1 VLRRYVHGPGAD
13 EPLVWYEG
21 SGTTDR
27 RWLLADERG
36 SVMAVTD
43 SSGATIAKNS
53 YDEYG
58 KPGAGNIGRFQYT
71 GQTWLSDIGLYYYK
85 ARFYS
90 PTLGRFLQPDPIG
103 YEGGLNVYAY
113 AGDDPI
119 NGSDPSGLDGVYCTG
134 SLIMQNEGTTCDF
147 IGGMDAISVWFVVP
161 TGGGETAGSLAGSS
175 AGGAPY
181 RMPSSGAGA
190 SASPEDLV
198 IKGVLRWRET
208 GADFLRFVADTGAC
222 SMCQYL
228 PESDAVVQI
237 TSSRLRVTTSC
248 QIRCTVSWAELSSG
262 TKVSCTLAGSLWV
275 T

>member
-1 VLRRYVHGPGAD
+1 VHGPSTD

-27 RWLLADERG
+27 RWLVADERG

-119 NGSDPSGLDGVYCTG
+119 NRSDPFGLASAPCLSVDEPT
-134 SLIMQNEGTTCDF
+134 LAANE
-147 IGGMDAISVWFVVP
+147 DARFGAVLGWP
-161 TGGGETAGSLAGSS
+161 RNGEIV
-175 AGGAPY
+175 APY
-181 RMPSSGAGA
+181 
-190 SASPEDLV
+190 
-198 IKGVLRWRET
+198 
-208 GADFLRFVADTGAC
+208 FL
-222 SMCQYL
+222 
-228 PESDAVVQI
+228 
-237 TSSRLRVTTSC
+237 
-248 QIRCTVSWAELSSG
+248 
-262 TKVSCTLAGSLWV
+262 
-275 T
+275 

>member
-1 VLRRYVHGPGAD
+1 VTSSGGTSLSYDPLGRLYQTSASVTTKLQYDGADLIAEYNAADALLRRYVHGPGAD

-90 PTLGRFLQPDPIG
+90 PSLGRFLQPDPIG
-103 YEGGLNVYAY
+103 YAGGLNIYAY
-113 AGDDPI
+113 ASDDPV
-119 NGSDPSGLDGVYCTG
+119 NRSDPFGLADDDIVITG
-134 SLIMQNEGTTCDF
+134 SIAALCLEEGGTPNGNRAEGFGCDF
-147 IGGMDAISVWFVVP
+147 SGRAGEFV
-161 TGGGETAGSLAGSS
+161 
-175 AGGAPY
+175 GGAAP
-181 RMPSSGAGA
+181 AGECA
-190 SASPEDLV
+190 LSPA
-198 IKGVLRWRET
+198 RTART
-208 GADFLRFVADTGAC
+208 HR
-222 SMCQYL
+222 Q
-228 PESDAVVQI
+228 P
-237 TSSRLRVTTSC
+237 
-248 QIRCTVSWAELSSG
+248 
-262 TKVSCTLAGSLWV
+262 
-275 T
+275 